1 MSSLDQLKHTF
12 FDECAEG
19 LQQIETGLSELREGM
34 GSDDTVNAVF
44 RAVHS
49 VKGGAGIFG
58 FEALVGFAHVFET
71 VLDAVRRGDLEPSTE
86 VIDTLLTAS
95 DVLSD
100 LVQMSRAGDPIPSGF
115 GSDCRMSLER
125 LMFADG
131 ADIVTSE
138 EEAAPADFDDIEFV
152 PLRFDAFDEPAN
164 EQQERV
170 FHLTLRPKPDM
181 MKNGSDPLLLLRQLR
196 GLGELTLSTHLEG
209 LPEIAQ
215 IDAERCYLGW
225 SGTLR
230 TTASRAQVEEIFEF
244 ASDDCELSIEEEQ
257 IAAVVDANVVPL
269 VPADLSQAEA
279 ALPLPEETPDSTTLV
294 GIAAGGGGLQQV
306 EMTSIPIPV
315 IAPAKAEAPAPV
327 PARPVESAEPSRAA
341 APRSGKPAATTT
353 RIELEKIDRVVNMV
367 GELVIAQ
374 AMLGQIVHDL
384 PEAVSD
390 RLSQI
395 LDEVVHHTRE
405 LKDGLMSMRAQAVG
419 AVFQRMPRLVR
430 ETAAKVGKKVRL
442 ELAGETTEVDRSIIE
457 RLSDPLTHI
466 IRNSVDHGIESP
478 AARLAAGKSEEG
490 IVRLSAEH
498 RGSRIVIEIAD
509 DGAGINTERVLQ
521 KARERGMV
529 GLDAVLTEDEIN
541 NLIMMPGFSTAET
554 ISDISGR
561 GVGMDVVRTNIQEI
575 GGRITLH
582 SVRGK
587 GMTIQLALPLTL
599 AVMDGM
605 VIKVGR
611 ETYVMPMSAIV
622 ECLRPPR
629 SYINNLVGTRGMLQ
643 LRGELVP
650 LVYLGDLLDIGSS
663 TTEVSGESVV
673 IITDGGEG
681 TRLGL
686 VADELCGHQQVVVK
700 SIEESYGPVPGVA
713 AATIL
718 GNGSVA
724 LILDIEKLSELS
736 GDPAMNMLRSGQMAK
751 VA

>member
-1 MSSLDQLKHTF
+1 MASLEQLKHTF

-19 LQQIETGLSELREGM
+19 MQQIEQGLSDIRDGLGA
-34 GSDDTVNAVF
+34 DDTVNAVF

-58 FEALVGFAHVFET
+58 FEGLVGFAHVFET
-71 VLDAVRRGDLEPSTE
+71 TLDAIRRGDLAATTD
-86 VIDTLLTAS
+86 VIDVLLMSS
-95 DVLSD
+95 DILSD
-100 LVQMSRAGDPIPSGF
+100 LVQFSRAGEAIPDGF
-115 GSDCRMSLER
+115 GTECRQALER
-125 LMFADG
+125 LIGQDSA
-131 ADIVTSE
+131 AE
-138 EEAAPADFDDIEFV
+138 EEAAPADFDDLDFV
-152 PLRFDAFDEPAN
+152 PVMVDAMGDDDGMRSYEIAFTP
-164 EQQERV
+164 Q
-170 FHLTLRPKPDM
+170 PDM
-181 MKNGSDPLLLLRQLR
+181 LKNGTDPLLLIRQLRQL
-196 GLGELTLSTHLEG
+196 GELELQANSDR
-209 LPEIAQ
+209 LPALASLQ
-215 IDAERCYLGW
+215 LDVPYVAW
-225 SGTLR
+225 TGTLR
-230 TTASRAQVEEIFEF
+230 STSSKAQVEEVFEF
-244 ASDDCELSIEEEQ
+244 ASDCDVTITEIGGFEPVEMPGMAEAIISPPLQPVATGPNLTE
-257 IAAVVDANVVPL
+257 AVVQP
-269 VPADLSQAEA
+269 
-279 ALPLPEETPDSTTLV
+279 
-294 GIAAGGGGLQQV
+294 IAF
-306 EMTSIPIPV
+306 ER
-315 IAPAKAEAPAPV
+315 EAPPPAPR
-327 PARPVESAEPSRAA
+327 PAASTPVAMESAEPKAQARAT
-341 APRSGKPAATTT
+341 KPAATTT

-384 PEAVSD
+384 PEGVSD

-419 AVFQRMPRLVR
+419 TVFQRMPRLVR
-430 ETAAKVGKKVRL
+430 ETAVKVGKKVRL
-442 ELAGETTEVDRSIIE
+442 ELSGETTEVDRSIIE

-466 IRNSVDHGIESP
+466 IRNSVDHGIEAP
-478 AARLAAGKSEEG
+478 AARLAAGKHEEG
-490 IVRLSAEH
+490 TIRLSAGH
-498 RGSRIVIEIAD
+498 RGSRIVIEVSD
-509 DGAGINTERVLQ
+509 DGAGINTERVLN
-521 KARERGMV
+521 KAREK
-529 GLDAVLTEDEIN
+529 GLVAADAVLSEDEIN

-575 GGRITLH
+575 GGRLSLS

-587 GMTIQLALPLTL
+587 GMTIQFSLPLTL

-650 LVYLGDLLDIGSS
+650 LVYLGDLLDISS
-663 TTEVSGESVV
+663 SEVAGESVV
-673 IITDGGEG
+673 IITDAGEG
-681 TRLGL
+681 ARLGL

-724 LILDIEKLSELS
+724 LILDVEKLSDLA
-736 GDPAMNMLRSGQMAK
+736 GDPVQGTVTALRGGVAAK